1 MQDGLFTSESVS
13 RGHPD
18 KIADQLSDAV
28 LDEVLTQD
36 ITGRV
41 ACESLITTGMVV
53 VAGEISTRAHL
64 DIPHIVRN
72 TIKNI
77 GYVDAEMGFDYKTC
91 AVISSIDEQSKDIAN
106 GIQATETK
114 ELGAGDQGFVFGY
127 AVNETAS
134 LMPASIQYAHYLVQ
148 KLDEVRR
155 EKRIDFIW
163 PDSKSQVTVEYR
175 NGIPK
180 RIDRVVVS
188 TQHHPD
194 VDPSHKKFQS
204 AIMEEVIFKALPSK
218 LLDDKTK
225 YNINPNGRFVIG
237 GPMGDCGLTGRKII
251 VDTYG
256 GHGAHGGGAFSGKDP
271 SKVDRSAAYAARHIA
286 KNIVKANLANKCLL
300 QLSYIIGQP
309 QPIALMVNTFGT
321 SKISE
326 GIFIKAISELWDL
339 TPSNI
344 IREFDLLSPK
354 YLKTSAYGHF
364 GRDED
369 TFTWEKENKVEQL
382 KDIVQTL
389 CSRSK

>member
-36 ITGRV
+36 IDGRV

-53 VAGEISTRAHL
+53 IAGEISTQAHL

-72 TIKNI
+72 TIKDI
-77 GYVDAEMGFDYKTC
+77 GYIDAEMGFDYKTC
-91 AVISSIDEQSKDIAN
+91 AIISSIDKQSQDIAN

-114 ELGAGDQGFVFGY
+114 ELGAGDQGLVFGY

-134 LMPASIQYAHYLVQ
+134 LMPASIQYAHQLVQ
-148 KLDEVRR
+148 KLDEARK
-155 EKRIDFIW
+155 EKRVDFIW
-163 PDSKSQVTVEYR
+163 PDSKSQVTVEYK

-180 RIDRVVVS
+180 RIEHVVVS
-188 TQHHPD
+188 TQHCPD
-194 VDPSHKKFQS
+194 IDPSHKRFQS

-225 YNINPNGRFVIG
+225 YDVNPNGRFVIG

-309 QPIALMVNTFGT
+309 QPIALMINTFGT
-321 SKISE
+321 SKIGE
-326 GIFIKAISELWDL
+326 EILIKAISELWDL
-339 TPSNI
+339 TPLRI
-344 IREFDLLSPK
+344 IREFDLLSPR
-354 YLKTSAYGHF
+354 YLKTAAYGHF
-364 GRDED
+364 GRDEG
-369 TFTWEKENKVEQL
+369 TFTWERENKVEQL
-382 KDIVQTL
+382 KDVVKVLQ
-389 CSRSK
+389 